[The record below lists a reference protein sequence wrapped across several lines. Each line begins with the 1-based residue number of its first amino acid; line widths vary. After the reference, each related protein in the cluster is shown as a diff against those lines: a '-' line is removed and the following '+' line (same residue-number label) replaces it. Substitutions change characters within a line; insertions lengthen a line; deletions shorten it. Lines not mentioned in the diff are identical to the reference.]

1 MKFNVNQQDL
11 QQALNYCQG
20 VIEKRSTLPILS
32 NILLDVSNSKLII
45 TATDLDLI
53 FVHQLNNI
61 EVLEEG
67 KTTTT
72 SSIMYDIVRKFSSGK
87 KINLSLTDISKLQ
100 VESEKSIFNLNCIS
114 ATEFPLTDENFNEN
128 EFVIKSKQLL
138 KLLNKCKFSVSNDET
153 RHYLSGIYFHQTEV
167 EDKNYLTA
175 VATDSHRMS
184 ISKIRLDQKI
194 DFEPIILPKK
204 TIFQLCS
211 LLDSY
216 DGDVKVSNLKS
227 KIKFELNNS
236 ILISKLIDG
245 KFPNYIQVIPK
256 NNQKKLEIDL
266 KLFLNSVDR
275 VASVSLDKKD
285 GVKFNLSKD
294 ILDLSVNNTNSGDGK
309 ETLNVKFDH
318 DLEISIEADQS
329 YGNGFLLP
337 LGPLRELPSRLNQ
350 VDFKVYHTYTE
361 RNQNYTMKYV
371 IDELENPYHGVS
383 IKLCKW
389 ANEKVI
395 HAISAI
401 GSPKRF
407 YNLLEQSGFILANT
421 TSLLDHEHIP
431 RSYFEET
438 KESTIFITEK
448 DATKLKNYS
457 NPKIWVVKVKM
468 VLNKPINKLIEEKI
482 APLVKPVC

>member
-32 NILLDVSNSKLII
+32 NILIEANNSKLTI

-53 FVHQLNNI
+53 FIQQLSNVEI
-61 EVLEEG
+61 IEEG

-72 SSIMYDIVRKFSSGK
+72 SSIMYDIIRKFSSGK
-87 KINLSLTDISKLQ
+87 KINLSLSDASKLQ
-100 VESEKSIFNLNCIS
+100 VESDKSIFNLNCIN
-114 ATEFPLTDENFNEN
+114 ATEFPLTEENFNEN
-128 EFVIKSKQLL
+128 EFSIKSKQLL

-175 VATDSHRMS
+175 AATDSHRMS
-184 ISKIRLDQKI
+184 ISKIRLEKKI

-211 LLDSY
+211 LLDNY
-216 DGDVKVSNLKS
+216 DGEVKISNLKS

-266 KLFLNSVDR
+266 EAFLNSVDR

-294 ILDLSVNNTNSGDGK
+294 TLNLSVNNTNSGDGK
-309 ETLNVKFDH
+309 ETLSVKFDH
-318 DLEISIEADQS
+318 ELEISF
-329 YGNGFLLP
+329 N
-337 LGPLRELPSRLNQ
+337 SRYL
-350 VDFKVYHTYTE
+350 
-361 RNQNYTMKYV
+361 
-371 IDELENPYHGVS
+371 IDVASQLDGKNVEILFNDT
-383 IKLCKW
+383 
-389 ANEKVI
+389 
-395 HAISAI
+395 
-401 GSPKRF
+401 GSPALIKDPSDF
-407 YNLLEQSGFILANT
+407 DS
-421 TSLLDHEHIP
+421 
-431 RSYFEET
+431 
-438 KESTIFITEK
+438 IF
-448 DATKLKNYS
+448 
-457 NPKIWVVKVKM
+457 VVMPMKG
-468 VLNKPINKLIEEKI
+468 
-482 APLVKPVC
+482 

>member
-11 QQALNYCQG
+11 QHALNYCQG

-32 NILLDVSNSKLII
+32 NILLDASSSKLTI

-53 FVHQLNNI
+53 FIHHLNNVEI
-61 EVLEEG
+61 LEEG

-87 KINLSLTDISKLQ
+87 KINLSLTDVSKLQ

-114 ATEFPLTDENFNEN
+114 ATDFPLTDEDFNNN
-128 EFVIKSKQLL
+128 EFVLKSKQLL

-153 RHYLSGIYFHQTEV
+153 RHYLSGIYLHQNEV

-216 DGDVKVSNLKS
+216 DGDVKISNIKS

-285 GVKFNLSKD
+285 GVKFNLLKD
-294 ILDLSVNNTNSGDGK
+294 KLDLSVNNSNSGDGK
-309 ETLNVKFDH
+309 ETLSVKFDH
-318 DLEISIEADQS
+318 DLEISFNSKYLIDIASQLDGERVEI
-329 YGNGFLLP
+329 FLND
-337 LGPLRELPSRLNQ
+337 S
-350 VDFKVYHTYTE
+350 
-361 RNQNYTMKYV
+361 
-371 IDELENPYHGVS
+371 
-383 IKLCKW
+383 
-389 ANEKVI
+389 
-395 HAISAI
+395 
-401 GSPKRF
+401 GSPALIKDPGDF
-407 YNLLEQSGFILANT
+407 DS
-421 TSLLDHEHIP
+421 
-431 RSYFEET
+431 
-438 KESTIFITEK
+438 IF
-448 DATKLKNYS
+448 
-457 NPKIWVVKVKM
+457 VVMPMKG
-468 VLNKPINKLIEEKI
+468 
-482 APLVKPVC
+482 

>member
-32 NILLDVSNSKLII
+32 NILLDASNSKLTI

-53 FVHQLNNI
+53 FIHQLSNVEI
-61 EVLEEG
+61 LDEG

-72 SSIMYDIVRKFSSGK
+72 SSIMYDIIRKLTSGK
-87 KINLSLTDISKLQ
+87 KINLTLTDISKLQ

-128 EFVIKSKQLL
+128 EFIIKSKQLL

-184 ISKIRLDQKI
+184 ISKIRLDEKI
-194 DFEPIILPKK
+194 EFDPIILPKK

-285 GVKFNLSKD
+285 GVKFNLSND
-294 ILDLSVNNTNSGDGK
+294 TLNLSVNNTNSGDGK

-318 DLEISIEADQS
+318 DLEISF
-329 YGNGFLLP
+329 N
-337 LGPLRELPSRLNQ
+337 SRYL
-350 VDFKVYHTYTE
+350 
-361 RNQNYTMKYV
+361 
-371 IDELENPYHGVS
+371 IDVASQLDGDRVEIFFNDT
-383 IKLCKW
+383 
-389 ANEKVI
+389 
-395 HAISAI
+395 
-401 GSPKRF
+401 GSPA
-407 YNLLEQSGFILANT
+407 LI
-421 TSLLDHEHIP
+421 
-431 RSYFEET
+431 
-438 KESTIFITEK
+438 K
-448 DATKLKNYS
+448 DPGDFDSIY
-457 NPKIWVVKVKM
+457 VVMPMKG
-468 VLNKPINKLIEEKI
+468 
-482 APLVKPVC
+482 

>member
-32 NILLDVSNSKLII
+32 NILLDASNSKLTI

-53 FVHQLNNI
+53 FIHQLNNVEI
-61 EVLEEG
+61 LEEG

-72 SSIMYDIVRKFSSGK
+72 SSIMYDIIRKLTSGK
-87 KINLSLTDISKLQ
+87 KINLTLTDVSKLQ

-128 EFVIKSKQLL
+128 EFIIKSKQLL

-184 ISKIRLDQKI
+184 ISKIRLDEKI
-194 DFEPIILPKK
+194 EFDPIILPKK

-236 ILISKLIDG
+236 ILISNQNHEVHHDSYNL
-245 KFPNYIQVIPK
+245 
-256 NNQKKLEIDL
+256 NNL
-266 KLFLNSVDR
+266 
-275 VASVSLDKKD
+275 
-285 GVKFNLSKD
+285 
-294 ILDLSVNNTNSGDGK
+294 
-309 ETLNVKFDH
+309 
-318 DLEISIEADQS
+318 
-329 YGNGFLLP
+329 
-337 LGPLRELPSRLNQ
+337 
-350 VDFKVYHTYTE
+350 
-361 RNQNYTMKYV
+361 NQNYDVNLMACHPVAGQILSNLQGCVDNYLNTFS
-371 IDELENPYHGVS
+371 LLGENRFLLTDV
-383 IKLCKW
+383 KLKKIPEGGGFHNW
-389 ANEKVI
+389 HFENASYGTSHRYFVVQVYLNDDFDGGETQFL
-395 HAISAI
+395 HQ
-401 GSPKRF
+401 G
-407 YNLLEQSGFILANT
+407 LLE
-421 TSLLDHEHIP
+421 
-431 RSYFEET
+431 
-438 KESTIFITEK
+438 
-448 DATKLKNYS
+448 
-457 NPKIWVVKVKM
+457 
-468 VLNKPINKLIEEKI
+468 
-482 APLVKPVC
+482 KPVAGDVLIFPCGYTHVHRGNPPLGGVKYLATSWGWIQP

>member
-32 NILLDVSNSKLII
+32 NILLDASNSKLTI

-53 FVHQLNNI
+53 FIHQLNNVEI
-61 EVLEEG
+61 LEEG

-72 SSIMYDIVRKFSSGK
+72 SSIMYDIIRKFNSGK

-114 ATEFPLTDENFNEN
+114 ATEFPLTDENFNQN
-128 EFVIKSKQLL
+128 EFIIKSKQLL

-167 EDKNYLTA
+167 DDKNYLTT

-184 ISKIRLDQKI
+184 ISKIRLEEKI
-194 DFEPIILPKK
+194 DFDPIILPKK

-216 DGDVKVSNLKS
+216 DGDVKVSNVKS

-294 ILDLSVNNTNSGDGK
+294 TLDMSVNNTNSGDGK
-309 ETLNVKFDH
+309 ETLTVKFDH
-318 DLEISIEADQS
+318 DLEISF
-329 YGNGFLLP
+329 N
-337 LGPLRELPSRLNQ
+337 SRYLIDVASQ
-350 VDFKVYHTYTE
+350 LDGE
-361 RNQNYTMKYV
+361 RVEIFFNDT
-371 IDELENPYHGVS
+371 
-383 IKLCKW
+383 
-389 ANEKVI
+389 
-395 HAISAI
+395 
-401 GSPKRF
+401 GSPALIKDPGDF
-407 YNLLEQSGFILANT
+407 DS
-421 TSLLDHEHIP
+421 
-431 RSYFEET
+431 
-438 KESTIFITEK
+438 IF
-448 DATKLKNYS
+448 
-457 NPKIWVVKVKM
+457 VVMPMKG
-468 VLNKPINKLIEEKI
+468 
-482 APLVKPVC
+482 